1 MSLICQRN
9 RFTLE
14 SGVHYLNCSYMSP
27 LSDAVVDAGVA
38 GIERKVRPWEIEPRD
53 FFAGIESV
61 KGLFG
66 RLVNADAAR
75 VSVIPS
81 VSYAFAT
88 VAQNLR
94 VEPGQNVVTVH
105 KQYPSNVYP
114 WRRLADGK
122 ASVRVVRPPADPTGR
137 GEVWNESL
145 LEAIDDETALVA
157 MAPAHWT
164 DGTRFDLARVGTR
177 AREVGAAFVVD
188 GTQWIGAMPFDIADL
203 QPDAVVCAGYKWL
216 TGPYSIGLAY
226 YGSRFDEGVPV
237 EETWM
242 GRLGSE
248 DFNGLVDYQDEY
260 RPGTARYDVGEASN
274 FVLIPMLEAA
284 LRQVL
289 DWDAREIGRY
299 SRQLTNDLVAELR
312 GRGFGV
318 EDDAWRAD
326 HFFGLRLPNDM
337 DMATVRQ
344 RLEQGRVSVSARGGM
359 LRVSPH
365 VYNDESDIQALR
377 ELLC

>member
-9 RFTLE
+9 RFTFE
-14 SGVHYLNCSYMSP
+14 AGVHYLNCAYMAP

-53 FFAGIESV
+53 FFAGVESV
-61 KGLFG
+61 KSLFG
-66 RLVNADAAR
+66 RLVNADRDR
-75 VSVIPS
+75 VAVIPS
-81 VSYAFAT
+81 VSYGLAA
-88 VAQNLR
+88 VAKNLR

-105 KQYPSNVYP
+105 RQYPSNVYP

-122 ASVRVVRPPADPTGR
+122 ASIRVVEPANTVGR
-137 GEVWNESL
+137 GQVWNESL
-145 LEAIDDETALVA
+145 LDAIDDDTALVA
-157 MAPAHWT
+157 LAPAHWT
-164 DGTRFDLARVGTR
+164 DGTRFDLERVGERT
-177 AREVGAAFVVD
+177 REVGAALVVD
-188 GTQWIGAMPFDIADL
+188 GTQWIGAMPFDVAAL

-226 YGSRFDEGVPV
+226 YGSRFDQGIPI

-260 RPGTARYDVGEASN
+260 RPGAARYDVGEASN
-274 FVLIPMLEAA
+274 FILIPMLEAA
-284 LRQVL
+284 LRQVF
-289 DWDAREIGRY
+289 DWGPTEIGRY
-299 SRQLTNDLVAELR
+299 SRWLTNDLVAELR
-312 GRGFGV
+312 ERGFGV

-326 HFFGLRLPNDM
+326 HFFGLRLPSDM
-337 DMATVRQ
+337 DMGALRQ
-344 RLEQGRVSVSARGGM
+344 RLEQGRISVSLRGGM
-359 LRVSPH
+359 LRISPH

>member
-14 SGVHYLNCSYMSP
+14 IGVHYLNCAYMAP

-53 FFAGIESV
+53 FFAGVESV

-66 RLVNADAAR
+66 RLVNADKDRLA
-75 VSVIPS
+75 VIPS
-81 VSYAFAT
+81 VSYGLAT

-94 VEPGQNVVTVH
+94 VEPGQNVVIVH
-105 KQYPSNVYP
+105 QQYPSNVYP

-122 ASVRVVRPPADPTGR
+122 VSIRVVQPANTVGR
-137 GEVWNESL
+137 GQMWNESL
-145 LEAIDDETALVA
+145 LDAIDDDTALVGL
-157 MAPAHWT
+157 APAHWT
-164 DGTRFDLARVGTR
+164 DGTRFDLERVGER

-188 GTQWIGAMPFDIADL
+188 GTQWIGAMPFDVAAL

-216 TGPYSIGLAY
+216 TGPYSIGLGY
-226 YGSRFDEGVPV
+226 YGSRFDQGIPI

-260 RPGTARYDVGEASN
+260 RPGAARYDVGEASN
-274 FVLIPMLEAA
+274 FILIPMLEAA

-289 DWDAREIGRY
+289 DWGPTEIGRY
-299 SRQLTNDLVAELR
+299 SRGLTNDLVAELR
-312 GRGFGV
+312 ERGFGV

-326 HFFGLRLPNDM
+326 HFFGLRLPSDM
-337 DMATVRQ
+337 DMGALRQ
-344 RLEQGRVSVSARGGM
+344 RLEHGRTSVSLRGGM

>member
-14 SGVHYLNCSYMSP
+14 TGAHYLNCAYMAP

-38 GIERKVRPWEIEPRD
+38 GIERKVRPWEIESRD
-53 FFAGIESV
+53 FFAGVESV

-66 RLVNADAAR
+66 RLVNADKDRLA
-75 VSVIPS
+75 VIPS
-81 VSYAFAT
+81 VSYGLAT
-88 VAQNLR
+88 VVQNLR

-105 KQYPSNVYP
+105 QQYPSNMYP

-122 ASVRVVRPPADPTGR
+122 ASIRVVEPTTTVGR
-137 GEVWNESL
+137 GQMWNESL
-145 LEAIDDETALVA
+145 LDAIDDDTALVTL
-157 MAPAHWT
+157 APAHWT
-164 DGTRFDLARVGTR
+164 DGTRFDLERVGER

-188 GTQWIGAMPFDIADL
+188 GTQWVGAVPFDVAAL

-226 YGSRFDEGVPV
+226 YGSRFDQGIPI
-237 EETWM
+237 EETWI

-260 RPGTARYDVGEASN
+260 RSGAARYDVGEASN
-274 FVLIPMLEAA
+274 FILIPMLEAA

-289 DWDAREIGRY
+289 DWGPTEIGRY
-299 SRQLTNDLVAELR
+299 SRWLTNDLVAELR
-312 GRGFGV
+312 ERGFGV

-326 HFFGLRLPNDM
+326 HFFGLRLPSDM
-337 DMATVRQ
+337 DMGALRQ
-344 RLEQGRVSVSARGGM
+344 RLEQGRISVSLRGGM